1 MNWTGD
7 DECQYNPC
15 MLNITWEK
23 LNNHGLSERGLVDIF
38 RVRRLWKITESFA
51 QVPFEAI
58 TIPHTHWTVLSSWH
72 PPSYHDLDCH
82 RTDRTPTS
90 MAKREVSGEKG
101 EVMAART
108 PCWLSEAVKDD
119 FARPSYQQLTSL
131 AAGGRLSPVDLNFT
145 SPPCTPLK
153 MLRFQRKLCL
163 LDFLVM
169 SPPNFSPISY

>member
-1 MNWTGD
+1 MPVQSVYAEHYMRETKQSWV
-7 DECQYNPC
+7 
-15 MLNITWEK
+15 
-23 LNNHGLSERGLVDIF
+23 ERTRVGGHFSRTSIVEDNRKF
-38 RVRRLWKITESFA
+38 RTSAFWSDHNS
-51 QVPFEAI
+51 
-58 TIPHTHWTVLSSWH
+58 PHTLNRAQFLWH
-72 PPSYHDLDCH
+72 PPSYRDLDCH

-131 AAGGRLSPVDLNFT
+131 AAGGRLSPVDSNFT
-145 SPPCTPLK
+145 SPPCIPLK
-153 MLRFQRKLCL
+153 VLRFRRKLCL

-169 SPPNFSPISY
+169 SPQNFSPISY